1 MCEGRID
8 GSTLQLVTVCL
19 CDDGVGELSNE
30 LGESIPPQPPVVSY
44 LRPSDARARARV
56 VGARGVGRP
65 PDGGVGM
72 SERSKLTSSHL
83 RRQALVYLRQSSQ
96 AQLERNV
103 ESTQRQY
110 ALVERAIEF
119 GFAREQVVVIDEDLG
134 ISGSGIAERTGFAR
148 LAAEVALGHAGL
160 VLGLEVSRLA
170 RNNVDWYRLLDL
182 CGVTDTVIG
191 DADGLYH
198 PGSFNDRLLL
208 GLKGTMS
215 EAELHV
221 LRARLEGGIRN
232 KAARGELRKALP
244 VGLVWGEAE
253 GEILL
258 DPDEA
263 VRGAIQTIFDRF
275 AELGSVRQVWL
286 WMRREGVQFPMRRF
300 AHGEIQWAVPSYHQ
314 IHSVLESP
322 VYAGAYAFGKT
333 RRERYVD
340 EHGNTRQR
348 MRRLPQAE
356 WGVLIWEHHP
366 GFIDK
371 ATYERNRERIASN
384 TRPRV
389 HEAGGAVREGQALL
403 QGIAVCKR
411 CGRKLNVAY
420 DGRRG
425 KGRPTYYCPGRI
437 LVENRGSW
445 CLRVGGGQ
453 IDHAVAGALLAALT
467 PAGVK
472 AALHAAEALE
482 QDHDAAL
489 KQWRLQVER
498 ARYAAERAERR
509 YRQVEPE
516 HRLVARGLERD
527 WETALQELAKAE
539 AELTLREQ
547 QRPRTLTDDERER
560 LLALGGDLGRV
571 WSAPTTTDRDRK
583 QLLRCLIEEVIIDVV
598 REERRATL
606 TLRWQGGAITELGVP
621 LPRHQPPIRTDDDTV
636 ALMRRLAVHYD
647 DATIAGILNR
657 QGRRS
662 ATGQRFTAQI
672 VSSLRGSWKIP
683 RHQPA
688 NDAPDGKLLP
698 IARVAEI
705 LQVAPSTIHRWLA
718 DGFIAGEQDTPGAP
732 WRIRVTD
739 DLRSRFVEQA
749 PQGWLPMLEATLALG
764 VSRQTVL
771 QRVKR
776 GELQAVHVRNG
787 RRKGLRILVPH
798 AETSLF
804 DTTAISAAAV

>member
-1 MCEGRID
+1 
-8 GSTLQLVTVCL
+8 
-19 CDDGVGELSNE
+19 
-30 LGESIPPQPPVVSY
+30 
-44 LRPSDARARARV
+44 
-56 VGARGVGRP
+56 
-65 PDGGVGM
+65 M

-83 RRQALVYLRQSSQ
+83 RRQAFVYLRQSSQ
-96 AQLERNV
+96 AQVERNV
-103 ESTQRQY
+103 ESTARQY
-110 ALVERAIEF
+110 ALVERAIEL

-134 ISGSGIAERTGFAR
+134 ISGSGISDRSGFAR

-232 KAARGELRKALP
+232 KAQRGELRKALP
-244 VGLVWGEAE
+244 VGFVWGEEE
-253 GEILL
+253 GEILF

-263 VRGAIQTIFDRF
+263 VRGAIQTIFERF

-286 WMRREGVQFPMRRF
+286 WMRRESVQFPMRRF
-300 AHGEIQWAVPSYHQ
+300 AYGEIQWAVPTYHQ

-340 EHGNTRQR
+340 EHGQTRQR
-348 MRRLPQAE
+348 LRRLPQAE
-356 WGVLIWEHHP
+356 WGVLIWDHHP

-371 ATYERNRERIASN
+371 ATFEANRERIAGN
-384 TRPRV
+384 TRPRA
-389 HEAGGAVREGQALL
+389 HEPGGAVREGSALL
-403 QGIAVCKR
+403 QGIAVCGR
-411 CGRKLNVAY
+411 CGRKLKVHY
-420 DGRRG
+420 QGRRG
-425 KGRPTYYCPGRI
+425 HKSPAYHCPASI
-437 LVENRGSW
+437 LVDGRGNW
-445 CLRVGGGQ
+445 CVRIGGSQ
-453 IDHAVAGALLAALT
+453 IDQAVAGALLAALT

-472 AALHAAEALE
+472 AALQAAEALE

-498 ARYAAERAERR
+498 AKYQADRAERR

-527 WETALQELAKAE
+527 WEHALQELARAE
-539 AELTLREQ
+539 AELALREQ
-547 QRPRTLTDDERER
+547 QRPRTLTDEERER
-560 LLALGGDLGRV
+560 LLALGADLGRV

-583 QLLRCLIEEVIIDVV
+583 QLIRCLIEEVTITLE
-598 REERRATL
+598 REERRALITV
-606 TLRWQGGAITELGVP
+606 RWKGGAITELAVT
-621 LPRHQPPIRTDDDTV
+621 LPKPQPAIRTDEDTIE
-636 ALMRRLAVHYD
+636 LIRRLAAHYD
-647 DATIAGILNR
+647 DGRIAGILNR

-662 ATGQRFTAQI
+662 ATGERFTQVI
-672 VSSLRGSWKIP
+672 VGGLRRYRHIP
-683 RHQPA
+683 AYTPPA
-688 NDAPDGKLLP
+688 NPPDGELLP
-698 IARVAEI
+698 VGKAADELGVA
-705 LQVAPSTIHRWLA
+705 ASTIFRWLQA
-718 DGFIAGEQDTPGAP
+718 GFIRGEQDTPGAP
-732 WRIRVTD
+732 WRIRVND
-739 DLRSRFVEQA
+739 QLRALFVEDSPPGYVPIVDA
-749 PQGWLPMLEATLALG
+749 MRTLG

-776 GELQAVHVRNG
+776 GELQALHVRTG
-787 RRKGLRILVPH
+787 RRKGLRILLPH
-798 AETSLF
+798 TETNLF
-804 DTTAISAAAV
+804 DTTPMNAQAV

>member
-1 MCEGRID
+1 
-8 GSTLQLVTVCL
+8 V
-19 CDDGVGELSNE
+19 
-30 LGESIPPQPPVVSY
+30 
-44 LRPSDARARARV
+44 
-56 VGARGVGRP
+56 
-65 PDGGVGM
+65 

-83 RRQALVYLRQSSQ
+83 RRAAFVYVRQSSQ

-103 ESTQRQY
+103 ESTDRQY
-110 ALVERAIEF
+110 ALVQRAIEL

-134 ISGSGIAERTGFAR
+134 ISGSGMSERSGFAR

-160 VLGLEVSRLA
+160 VLGLEASRLA

-244 VGLVWGEAE
+244 VGFVWGDGD
-253 GEILL
+253 GEVLI

-263 VRGAIQTIFDRF
+263 VSGAIATIFDRF

-286 WMRREGVQFPMRRF
+286 WMRRERVQFPMRRF
-300 AHGEIQWAVPSYHQ
+300 AHGEIQWAVPTYHQ
-314 IHSVLESP
+314 VHSVLESP

-340 EHGNTRQR
+340 EHGQTRQR

-356 WGVLIWEHHP
+356 WAVLIWDHHP

-371 ATYERNRERIASN
+371 ATFEANRERIARN
-384 TRPRV
+384 TRPRA
-389 HEAGGAVREGQALL
+389 HESGGAVREGAALL
-403 QGIAVCKR
+403 QGIATCGR
-411 CGRKLNVAY
+411 CGRKLKVHY
-420 DGRRG
+420 QGRRG
-425 KGRPTYYCPGRI
+425 HQSPAYHCPSSI

-445 CLRVGGGQ
+445 CLRIGGGQ
-453 IDHAVAGALLAALT
+453 IDQAVAGALLAALT
-467 PAGVK
+467 PAGVR
-472 AALHAAEALE
+472 AALQAAEALE

-498 ARYAAERAERR
+498 AKYQADRAERR

-527 WETALQELAKAE
+527 WEHALAELAKAE
-539 AELTLREQ
+539 AELALREQ
-547 QRPRTLTDDERER
+547 QRPRTLTDEERER
-560 LLALGGDLGRV
+560 LLALGADLGRV

-583 QLLRCLIEEVIIDVV
+583 QLLRCLIEEVTIDADKQQ
-598 REERRATL
+598 RRATV
-606 TLRWQGGAITELGVP
+606 TVRWRGGAITELAVT
-621 LPRHQPPIRTDDDTV
+621 LPKPQPAIRTDEDTI
-636 ALMRRLAVHYD
+636 ALLQRLAAHYD
-647 DATIAGILNR
+647 DGTIAGILNR

-662 ATGQRFTAQI
+662 ATGERFTAII
-672 VSSLRGSWKIP
+672 VGGLRRYRGIP
-683 RHQPA
+683 AYKPPTEP
-688 NDAPDGKLLP
+688 PDGELLP
-698 IARVAEI
+698 VGKAADELGVA
-705 LQVAPSTIHRWLA
+705 ASTLFRWLQA
-718 DGFIAGEQDTPGAP
+718 GFIRGEQDTPGAP
-732 WRIRVTD
+732 WRIRVND
-739 DLRSRFVEQA
+739 QLRALFVEEA
-749 PQGWLPMLEATLALG
+749 PAGYVPIVDAMRILG

-776 GELQAVHVRNG
+776 GELDALHVRRG
-787 RRKGLRILVPH
+787 RRKGLRVRVP
-798 AETSLF
+798 ATDGLF
-804 DTTAISAAAV
+804 DPTTMNALAV

>member
-1 MCEGRID
+1 VR
-8 GSTLQLVTVCL
+8 
-19 CDDGVGELSNE
+19 
-30 LGESIPPQPPVVSY
+30 
-44 LRPSDARARARV
+44 
-56 VGARGVGRP
+56 
-65 PDGGVGM
+65 
-72 SERSKLTSSHL
+72 ERSKLTSSHL
-83 RRQALVYLRQSSQ
+83 RRQAFVYLRQSSQ

-103 ESTQRQY
+103 ESTARQY
-110 ALVERAIEF
+110 ALVERAIEL
-119 GFAREQVVVIDEDLG
+119 GFTREQVVVIDEDLG
-134 ISGSGIAERTGFAR
+134 VSGSGTAERSGFAR

-170 RNNVDWYRLLDL
+170 RNNADWYRLLDL

-263 VRGAIQTIFDRF
+263 IRGAIGTIFERF

-286 WMRREGVQFPMRRF
+286 WMRREGVQFPLRRWE
-300 AHGEIQWAVPSYHQ
+300 GELRWVTPSYHQ

-356 WGVLIWEHHP
+356 WGVLIWDHHP
-366 GFIDK
+366 GYIDK
-371 ATYERNRERIASN
+371 AAFERNRERIAAN
-384 TRPRV
+384 TRPRA
-389 HEAGGAVREGQALL
+389 HEPGGAVREGSALL
-403 QGIAVCKR
+403 QGIAVCAR

-425 KGRPTYYCPGRI
+425 QKRPSYYCPGRI

-445 CLRVGGGQ
+445 CMRVGGMQ

-472 AALHAAEALE
+472 AALQAAEALE
-482 QDHDAAL
+482 TDHDAAL
-489 KQWRLQVER
+489 KQWRLQVEQ
-498 ARYAAERAERR
+498 ARYRAERAERR

-527 WETALQELAKAE
+527 WENTLQQLAAAE
-539 AELTLREQ
+539 TELTLREQ
-547 QRPRTLTDDERER
+547 QRPRALTDDERER
-560 LLALGGDLGRV
+560 LLALGADLGRV
-571 WSAPTTTDRDRK
+571 WSAPTTTDRDHK
-583 QLLRCLIEEVIIDVV
+583 QLIRCLIEDVTIDIA
-598 REERRATL
+598 REQRRAQL
-606 TLRWQGGAITELGVP
+606 TIRWRGGAITELAVP
-621 LPRHQPPIRTDDDTV
+621 LPRRQPTIRTDDDTIE
-636 ALMRRLAVHYD
+636 LIRRLAAHYD
-647 DATIAGILNR
+647 DGRIAGILNR

-662 ATGQRFTAQI
+662 ARGERFTAII
-672 VSSLRGSWKIP
+672 VGGLRRYRGIP
-683 RHQPA
+683 AHQPHTE
-688 NDAPDGKLLP
+688 PSDGELVPVYKAADELG
-698 IARVAEI
+698 
-705 LQVAPSTIHRWLA
+705 VAPSTIFRWLQA
-718 DGFIAGEQDTPGAP
+718 GFIRGEQDTPGAP
-732 WRIRVTD
+732 WRIRLD
-739 DLRSRFVEQA
+739 DHLRSLFVEHA
-749 PQGWLPMLEATLALG
+749 PPGYVPIVDAMRILG

-776 GELQAVHVRNG
+776 GELDALHVRNG
-787 RRKGLRILVPH
+787 RRKGLRIRVPQPD
-798 AETSLF
+798 TTLF
-804 DTTAISAAAV
+804 DTTPMNAKAV